1 MKKSIFVV
9 NNTEINNMRGRPA
22 IYDNQDILEKA
33 QQVFWTQ
40 GYTAT
45 SLEDI
50 LQAMG
55 IGSGS
60 FYNAFKGG
68 KKELFIETIR
78 QRRTAFDDFQKSVS
92 TSEKPIDL
100 IKDFFRSIASADIR
114 IHKQGCF
121 IVNTVVEM
129 AGLDAEIESEAINIL
144 KDVESFY
151 TSTIKAA
158 QEDGTLKNQTDP
170 ILLGRYLINLW
181 NGINVTRRM
190 YADSQELGPL
200 IEMQLAV
207 IN

>member
-1 MKKSIFVV
+1 
-9 NNTEINNMRGRPA
+9 MRGRPV
-22 IYDNQDILEKA
+22 IYNNQDILEKA

-68 KKELFIETIR
+68 KKELFLETIR
-78 QRRTAFDDFQKSVS
+78 QRRTAFQDFQKLVS
-92 TSEKPIDL
+92 ISERPVDL

-114 IHKQGCF
+114 VHKQGCF

-129 AGLDAEIESEAINIL
+129 AGLDPEIESEAINIL

-151 TSTIKAA
+151 TGTIKAA
-158 QEDGTLKNQTDP
+158 QEDGTLKNRTDP
-170 ILLGRYLINLW
+170 ALLGRYLINLW

-190 YADSQELGPL
+190 YSDSQDLAPL
-200 IEMQLAV
+200 IEMQLAL
-207 IN
+207 IS